1 MDDRDY
7 EAGKVEGRD
16 WMIRIL
22 KVHDSFEAQAL
33 SEEEKFKR
41 ASAHG
46 GRLSKFDDGFFLA
59 AEEARLEF

>member
-7 EAGKVEGRD
+7 EAGKIQGRD

-22 KVHDSFEAQAL
+22 KVHDPFEAQAL

-41 ASAHG
+41 AIAHG
-46 GRLSKFDDGFFLA
+46 GRLSRFDDGFFVA
-59 AEEARLEF
+59 AEEARREF